1 VALTILREDRPN
13 RQGRREE
20 EAMENVTTELDER
33 FSDPGA
39 EPTSWEETERTLRD
53 AQLFWIST
61 VRRDGRPHVTPLVAV
76 WDDGALY
83 FCTGPEE
90 QKAVNLEANPG
101 VALTTGCNSWRD
113 GLDVIVEGEAERV
126 TDEARLSELARAWR
140 GKWDGSWEFE
150 PVTDGFRHTSGEGIA
165 HVFAVRPT
173 KVLAFGKGGF
183 SHTRHSFPRTSGD

>member
-1 VALTILREDRPN
+1 
-13 RQGRREE
+13 
-20 EAMENVTTELDER
+20 MENVTTELDER

-76 WDDGALY
+76 WDDAALY
-83 FCTGPEE
+83 FCTGPGE
-90 QKAVNLEANPG
+90 QKAVNLEANKR
-101 VALTTGCNSWRD
+101 VALTTGCNGWQD

-126 TDEARLSELARAWR
+126 TDEGRLRELAHAWR
-140 GKWDGSWEFE
+140 GKWDGSWAFE
-150 PVTDGFRHTSGEGIA
+150 PIADGFRHPGGEGIA
-165 HVFAVRPT
+165 HVFVVRPI

-183 SHTRHSFPRTSGD
+183 SHTRHSFPISSGG

>member
-1 VALTILREDRPN
+1 MTQEKVK
-13 RQGRREE
+13 
-20 EAMENVTTELDER
+20 TELDAR
-33 FSDPGA
+33 FSQPGA

-83 FCTGPEE
+83 FSTGPDE
-90 QKAVNLEANPG
+90 QKARNLETNPR
-101 VALTTGCNSWRD
+101 VALTTGCNGWQE
-113 GLDVIVEGEAERV
+113 GLDVVVEGEAERV

-140 GKWDGSWEFE
+140 EKWDGSWEYE
-150 PVTDGFRHTSGEGIA
+150 PVAEGFGHTGGQDIA
-165 HVFAVRPT
+165 HVFAVQPA

-183 SHTRHSFPRTSGD
+183 SHTRHTFPTI

>member
-1 VALTILREDRPN
+1 
-13 RQGRREE
+13 
-20 EAMENVTTELDER
+20 VTTHLDER
-33 FSDPGA
+33 FSEPGA
-39 EPTSWEETERTLRD
+39 EPTSWEETEQALRD

-90 QKAVNLEANPG
+90 QKAVNLEANAR
-101 VALTTGCNSWRD
+101 VALTTGCNNWQD

-126 TDEARLSELARAWR
+126 TDDSRLTELARAWR

-150 PVTDGFRHTSGEGIA
+150 PVPEGFRHSGEEGIA
-165 HVFAVRPT
+165 HVFAVRPD
-173 KVLAFGKGGF
+173 KVLAFGKSPF
-183 SHTRHSFPRTSGD
+183 SHTRHRFPSAPRG

>member
-1 VALTILREDRPN
+1 MAE
-13 RQGRREE
+13 
-20 EAMENVTTELDER
+20 VTTELDER
-33 FSDPGA
+33 FSDSEA
-39 EPTSWEETERTLRD
+39 EPTSWEETERTLRE

-90 QKAVNLEANPG
+90 QKAVNLEANPR
-101 VALTTGCNSWRD
+101 VAMTTGCNSWQE

-126 TDEARLSELARAWR
+126 TDEARLGELARVWR
-140 GKWDGSWEFE
+140 GKWDGSWKFE
-150 PVTDGFRHTSGEGIA
+150 PAADGFRHSGGESIA
-165 HVFAVRPT
+165 HVFAVVPS

-183 SHTRHSFPRTSGD
+183 SHTRHSFPSASGG

>member
-1 VALTILREDRPN
+1 
-13 RQGRREE
+13 
-20 EAMENVTTELDER
+20 MENVTTELDER

-39 EPTSWEETERTLRD
+39 DPTSWDETQRTLRE

-76 WDDGALY
+76 WADGALY

-90 QKAVNLEANPG
+90 QKAVNLKGNAQ
-101 VALTTGCNSWRD
+101 VALATGCNTWQD

-126 TDEARLSELARAWR
+126 TDEALLGELAREWR

-150 PVTDGFRHTSGEGIA
+150 PVADGFRHAGGEGIA

-183 SHTRHSFPRTSGD
+183 SHTRHSFPSRSSG